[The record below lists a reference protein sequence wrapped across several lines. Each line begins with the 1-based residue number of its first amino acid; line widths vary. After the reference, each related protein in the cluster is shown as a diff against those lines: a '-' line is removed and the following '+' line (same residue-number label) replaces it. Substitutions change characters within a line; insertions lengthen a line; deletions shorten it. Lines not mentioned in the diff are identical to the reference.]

1 MSYSVTCRCGRV
13 LEVSENEA
21 NTFQVCSD
29 CGMSVSI
36 PSLSELQATAEA
48 APSFEMPPEVPL
60 QFDAS
65 VGESLSPEYRLA
77 TFQYALSKLTPR
89 VFVTQCLA
97 GLSVLIF
104 VLMAATGAGVFEPNV
119 EKLVSWGANFGPL
132 TLSGQWWR
140 LLTCMTVHIGIIHLA
155 FNMWV
160 LLCGGPLVERMLGNV
175 GFLLMYVSAGL
186 IASLASL
193 MWHPLMVSAGA
204 SGAIFGIY
212 GALLAILARDRG
224 SIPKETLAQ
233 LKSSGMGFLGYNLL
247 FGLTQPNIDIA
258 AHLGGLFGGFLIGL
272 VQAQPFTSE
281 SLPGRRSRNLAAG
294 VLCVV
299 LLVGGAIGVSR
310 KHSDI
315 GIVLDKIE
323 QGNIEVYYSNG
334 ATKADAE
341 RLAAY
346 LTRAWAPTAKA
357 TVKVTKS
364 AVGVQFH
371 MILKPEFQSSDQV
384 IEQLVFDGARMSR
397 DVFDDAPVEVIVCDD
412 HLRPLKTVSPRADLR
427 HGIVERKT
435 EVFYSAEIERDDAQ
449 RLAQFMSDLFRE
461 GPALLKLA
469 QRGTAKEVHLGFQKE
484 MLSKPEVVAEL
495 RRVRDGIAADVF
507 PGTEVELHLVDEQFD
522 VFHVLKP

>member
-1 MSYSVTCRCGRV
+1 M
-13 LEVSENEA
+13 
-21 NTFQVCSD
+21 
-29 CGMSVSI
+29 
-36 PSLSELQATAEA
+36 
-48 APSFEMPPEVPL
+48 
-60 QFDAS
+60 
-65 VGESLSPEYRLA
+65 
-77 TFQYALSKLTPR
+77 
-89 VFVTQCLA
+89 
-97 GLSVLIF
+97 
-104 VLMAATGAGVFEPNV
+104 
-119 EKLVSWGANFGPL
+119 
-132 TLSGQWWR
+132 
-140 LLTCMTVHIGIIHLA
+140 
-155 FNMWV
+155 
-160 LLCGGPLVERMLGNV
+160 
-175 GFLLMYVSAGL
+175 
-186 IASLASL
+186 
-193 MWHPLMVSAGA
+193 
-204 SGAIFGIY
+204 
-212 GALLAILARDRG
+212 
-224 SIPKETLAQ
+224 
-233 LKSSGMGFLGYNLL
+233 
-247 FGLTQPNIDIA
+247 
-258 AHLGGLFGGFLIGL
+258 
-272 VQAQPFTSE
+272 
-281 SLPGRRSRNLAAG
+281 
-294 VLCVV
+294 CVV

-310 KHSDI
+310 KHSGI

-364 AVGVQFH
+364 AVGFQFH
-371 MILKPEFQSSDQV
+371 MVVKPEFQSSDQV

-427 HGIVERKT
+427 YGIVARKT